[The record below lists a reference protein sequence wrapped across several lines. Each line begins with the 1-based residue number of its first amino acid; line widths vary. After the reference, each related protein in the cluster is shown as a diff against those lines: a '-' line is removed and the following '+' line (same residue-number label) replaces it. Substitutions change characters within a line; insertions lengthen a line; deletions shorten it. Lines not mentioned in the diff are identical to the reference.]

1 MSELAVVSARRARLQ
16 LRADRGSKGAAR
28 AIRLADDPG
37 RFLSSVQI
45 GITLVGILAGAFS
58 GATLGARLSVRLEEA
73 GAPGAVADIV
83 GVGAVVVGIT
93 YLSLIIGELVP
104 KQIALRAPEAWASR
118 LAPGLHV
125 LSVIAA
131 PGVWLLDRSGKLVLA
146 ALGQT
151 GRPEDGMSDDEVR
164 LVLSEARRAG
174 VLEKAETE
182 LMTGVMRVAD
192 RTARGLMAPRRDV
205 DWVDASQPREA
216 VIRRF
221 IETGRSRLPV
231 RDGDPDA
238 MVGLLRSRD
247 FLPDGAETDQRSVR
261 ERIIATPSVPDTMG
275 MLDVLEALRASPA
288 HMVFVYDEYGHFEG
302 VITAMDVLQ
311 GIAGDFPES
320 EDAEEK
326 IVERKDASLLV
337 AGWTPVDEFA
347 DRLGLTLD
355 PDRDFET
362 VAGLV
367 LAQIDRLPEAGES
380 VDIQGWRLEVIDMD
394 GRRIDKLLVRP
405 VAPGPGSGD

>member
-1 MSELAVVSARRARLQ
+1 
-16 LRADRGSKGAAR
+16 
-28 AIRLADDPG
+28 
-37 RFLSSVQI
+37 
-45 GITLVGILAGAFS
+45 
-58 GATLGARLSVRLEEA
+58 
-73 GAPGAVADIV
+73 
-83 GVGAVVVGIT
+83 
-93 YLSLIIGELVP
+93 
-104 KQIALRAPEAWASR
+104 
-118 LAPGLHV
+118 
-125 LSVIAA
+125 
-131 PGVWLLDRSGKLVLA
+131 
-146 ALGQT
+146 
-151 GRPEDGMSDDEVR
+151 MSDDEVR

-394 GRRIDKLLVRP
+394 GRRIDKLLVRRA
-405 VAPGPGSGD
+405 APGPASGD